1 MSDEQVERSKQTQ
14 KERLLEWFE
23 KGQTITFLESWQRLG
38 IARLSDVVFRL
49 KKDLVKQGR
58 TIHTELITVKNQFG
72 DDCGPIAKYRLIE
85 RGHLI

>member
-1 MSDEQVERSKQTQ
+1 MNDEQSRLSKQTQ
-14 KERLLEWFE
+14 KKRLLDWLE

-49 KKDLVKQGR
+49 KKDLMKDGR

-85 RGHLI
+85 RGNLI